1 MTRRALLLINPR
13 ARQGRELRD
22 TVTRCLARAGLD
34 IVVGLLEDGRTAKDL
49 VERHRDGLTDIVIG
63 GGDGTLNGAAGALVE
78 AGLPVGVV
86 PLGTANDLART
97 LGIPTDPAEA
107 CQVIAAGRIRRID
120 LGVVNGKHFF
130 NAASIGL
137 SVEVSRKLTR
147 GAKGR
152 WGWFAYLAAAA
163 GVLRHARPFRAEI
176 RGDGAVN
183 QVRTVQVTI
192 GNGRHYGGGLR
203 VADDAA
209 IDDGRL
215 DLYTLEVDRWWQI
228 VRLVPALRSGG
239 LAGHAGAR
247 ALKGTTFEVIPRHP
261 RPVSADGE
269 VVTTTPAR
277 FSLLRQALTVYVP
290 EPRRTD

>member
-13 ARQGRELRD
+13 ARQGGELRD
-22 TVTRCLARAGLD
+22 TVAACLGRAGLD
-34 IVVGLLEDGRTAKDL
+34 IIVEQLGNERTPLEIVK
-49 VERHRDGLTDIVIG
+49 RHRGAITDIVIG
-63 GGDGTLNGAAGALVE
+63 GGDGTLNAAAGALVE
-78 AGLPVGVV
+78 AGLPLGVV

-97 LGIPTDPAEA
+97 LGLPTDPAEA
-107 CQVIAAGRIRRID
+107 CRVIAAGHTKRID

-137 SVEVSRKLTR
+137 SVEVARKLTR

-176 RGDGAVN
+176 RGGGEVH
-183 QVRTVQVTI
+183 QVRTVQITV
-192 GNGRHYGGGLR
+192 GNGRHYGGGLT

-209 IDDGRL
+209 IDDGQL
-215 DLYTLEVDRWWQI
+215 DLYTLEVDRWWQLL
-228 VRLVPALRSGG
+228 RLLPALRSGSLSG
-239 LAGHAGAR
+239 YAGVR
-247 ALKGTTFEVIPRHP
+247 ALKGTEFEVVPRHP

-277 FSLLRQALTVYVP
+277 FSLLRQALSVYVP
-290 EPRRTD
+290 APKSP

>member
-13 ARQGRELRD
+13 ARQGGELRD
-22 TVTRCLARAGLD
+22 TVAACLVRAGLD
-34 IVVGLLEDGRTAKDL
+34 NVAEVLGDDRTAMEIIK
-49 VERHRDGLTDIVIG
+49 RHRGAVTDIVIG
-63 GGDGTLNGAAGALVE
+63 GGDGTLNVAAGALVE

-86 PLGTANDLART
+86 PLGTANDLARS
-97 LGIPTDPAEA
+97 LRLPTDPADA
-107 CQVIAAGRIRRID
+107 CRVIAAGNTKRVD
-120 LGVVNGKHFF
+120 LGVVNGKYFF

-137 SVEVSRKLTR
+137 SVEVAQKLTR

-176 RGDGAVN
+176 RGGGEFH
-183 QVRTVQVTI
+183 QVRSVQITV
-192 GNGRHYGGGLR
+192 GNGRHYGGGLT
-203 VADDAA
+203 VADDAD

-215 DLYTLEVDRWWQI
+215 DLFSLEVDRGWQI
-228 VRLVPALRSGG
+228 VRLVPALRSGS
-239 LAGHAGAR
+239 LAGHAGVR
-247 ALKGTTFEVIPRHP
+247 ALRGTEFEVIPSRP

-277 FSLLRQALTVYVP
+277 FSLLREALEVYVSVP
-290 EPRRTD
+290 KPA